1 MPLRRSLAWSTA
13 LVDLA
18 NDRTRLPAGVTTA
31 KAHAV
36 TFARLRKIS
45 LVTATGAYDRSAIM
59 TLAVEAAK
67 AQQLRTGQPWAAC
80 ISAALKGAWLAA
92 RDARARAAH

>member
-1 MPLRRSLAWSTA
+1 MSSRRSLSWSAA
-13 LVDLA
+13 LVDLQR
-18 NDRTRLPAGVTTA
+18 DRIRHVPGVTIA
-31 KAHAV
+31 KTHAV
-36 TFARLRKIS
+36 TFARLRKLS
-45 LVTATGAYDRSAIM
+45 LVTAIGAYDRSAIM

>member
-1 MPLRRSLAWSTA
+1 MPARRSLSWSAA
-13 LVDLA
+13 LISIQ
-18 NDRTRLPAGVTTA
+18 NDRIRHAPGVTIA

-36 TFARLRKIS
+36 TFARLRKLS

-67 AQQLRTGQPWAAC
+67 AQQLRTGQPWATC

-92 RDARARAAH
+92 RDARARSAH

>member
-1 MPLRRSLAWSTA
+1 MSARRSLSWSTA
-13 LVDLA
+13 LTDLQR
-18 NDRTRLPAGVTTA
+18 DRVRLPAGVLTA
-31 KAHAV
+31 KTHTA
-36 TFARLRKIS
+36 TLARLRKLS

-67 AQQLRTGQPWAAC
+67 AQQARTGQPWSAC

-92 RDARARAAH
+92 RNARARSAH

>member
-1 MPLRRSLAWSTA
+1 MSARRSLSWSSA
-13 LVDLA
+13 LQGIQ
-18 NDRTRLPAGVTTA
+18 NDRIRLPAGVTIA
-31 KAHAV
+31 KAHTV
-36 TFARLRKIS
+36 TFARLRKLS

-67 AQQLRTGQPWAAC
+67 AQQLRTGQPWATC

-92 RDARARAAH
+92 RDARARSAH